1 MLAALRILFVYNLF
15 GIPAAIIGIP
25 WTLISGDISMLYRWA
40 MWIANAGLKAG
51 GIRIE
56 VTWQARLDPAKRY
69 IFLSNHVSNLD
80 PPVLLPLI
88 PGRASVFLKRSLMK
102 LPVIGYA
109 MRLGDYIPVDR
120 DGRVESAKESVT
132 QAVRVLKS
140 GLHIMSFVEG
150 TRSRDG
156 RLQLFKKGPFYLAKE
171 TGAPVVPVSI
181 WGTESMMKKG
191 SLKIYPGTAHV
202 TFHEPLDPNDFAT
215 REELMAAVRRAI
227 ESGLPEWMWVNQG
240 SGNRDQGTAINS
252 H

>member
-1 MLAALRILFVYNLF
+1 MFAALKILFVYNVF

-25 WTLISGDISMLYRWA
+25 WTLISRDISMLYRWA

-56 VTWQARLDPAKRY
+56 VAWQAQLDPAKRY

-109 MRLGDYIPVDR
+109 MKLGDFIPVDR

-150 TRSRDG
+150 TRSRDA
-156 RLQLFKKGPFYLAKE
+156 RLQPFKKGPFYLAKE

-181 WGTESMMKKG
+181 GGTESMMKKG
-191 SLKIYPGTAHV
+191 SLKIYPATAQGT
-202 TFHEPLDPNDFAT
+202 FPEPLDPNDFAT

-240 SGNRDQGTAINS
+240 SGNRDQ
-252 H
+252 

>member
-1 MLAALRILFVYNLF
+1 MFAALKILFVYNLF

-25 WTLISGDISMLYRWA
+25 WTLISGDISLVYRWA
-40 MWIANAGLKAG
+40 MWIMHAGLRAG

-56 VTWQARLDPAKRY
+56 AKWQGQLDPAKRY

-88 PGRASVFLKRSLMK
+88 PGRASVFVKRSLTK
-102 LPVIGYA
+102 LPVIGYG
-109 MRLGDYIPVDR
+109 MRLGEYIPVDR

-132 QAVRVLKS
+132 NAARVLKD

-156 RLQLFKKGPFYLAKE
+156 RLQPFKKGPFYLAKD
-171 TGAPVVPVSI
+171 TRAQVVPVSI
-181 WGTESMMKKG
+181 WGTETMMKKG

-202 TFHEPLDPNDFAT
+202 TFHEPIDSDSFAT
-215 REELMAAVRRAI
+215 REELMAAVRKAI
-227 ESGLPEWMWVNQG
+227 ESGLPEWMRKG
-240 SGNRDQGTAINS
+240 RD
-252 H
+252 

>member
-1 MLAALRILFVYNLF
+1 MLAALKILLVYNVF
-15 GIPAAIIGIP
+15 GIPAAIVGIP

-40 MWIANAGLKAG
+40 MWISHAGLRAG
-51 GIRIE
+51 GIRI
-56 VTWQARLDPAKRY
+56 VATWKTQPDPAKRY

-109 MRLGDYIPVDR
+109 MKLGDYIPVDR

-132 QAVRVLKS
+132 QAIRVLKS

-156 RLQLFKKGPFYLAKE
+156 RLQPFKKGPFYLAKE
-171 TGAPVVPVSI
+171 TRAPVVPVSI

-202 TFHEPLDPNDFAT
+202 TFHEPLDPGDFAT
-215 REELMAAVRRAI
+215 REELIAAVRRAI
-227 ESGLPEWMWVNQG
+227 ESSLPEWMWET
-240 SGNRDQGTAINS
+240 QGTGIKEHGLGIS
-252 H
+252 